1 MMQCCVP
8 TFRRDYLSPASWHI
22 PQKIISA
29 HLVPLLQ
36 ILPQHNKQ
44 EAPFI
49 TRFFAG
55 SQPLASKCEPRH
67 VAVAVPNPFLHHRY
81 FGPYYQ
87 RYWTQIT
94 ITVLYCKVTKHTY
107 PAVRKIN
114 FFGQSS
120 SFSLHLIQRFV
131 NLLIPAKYN
140 ISDWVWSQSCTAFF
154 SFFFFF
160 FTTSSLTNFRL
171 RNVSSSGSYIQK
183 LNCIKPGIYGW
194 GWEDFRFHP
203 SSYFLSVE
211 SCTTECRYVSSQ
223 HSAALLRKRRLRSV
237 NSLSPFCYKL
247 AEDRMQPSIPLSCF
261 LMNTD
266 IHPTTTRD
274 SMACYTSWKKRNA
287 YRFLAENLTG

>member
-140 ISDWVWSQSCTAFF
+140 VSDWVWSQSCTAFF

-160 FTTSSLTNFRL
+160 
-171 RNVSSSGSYIQK
+171 
-183 LNCIKPGIYGW
+183 
-194 GWEDFRFHP
+194 
-203 SSYFLSVE
+203 
-211 SCTTECRYVSSQ
+211 
-223 HSAALLRKRRLRSV
+223 LLRHHWRIFVYAMFPLAAHTYRNWIALNQESMVEVGRISDFTHPVISSV
-237 NSLSPFCYKL
+237 
-247 AEDRMQPSIPLSCF
+247 
-261 LMNTD
+261 
-266 IHPTTTRD
+266 
-274 SMACYTSWKKRNA
+274 
-287 YRFLAENLTG
+287 